1 MANLKSVR
9 LKTKELLRFHS
20 GCHGMK
26 ISLVS
31 NRNVVSAVRDL
42 VPTSKNLY
50 LLQTD
55 EGVSDASCLS
65 AHVLVASIRND
76 RLT

>member
-1 MANLKSVR
+1 M
-9 LKTKELLRFHS
+9 FHS
-20 GCHGMK
+20 GCHDMK

-31 NRNVVSAVRDL
+31 DRNVASAARDL

-55 EGVSDASCLS
+55 DALS
-65 AHVLVASIRND
+65 SLCAWHAFDIWK
-76 RLT
+76 TFCQKTI